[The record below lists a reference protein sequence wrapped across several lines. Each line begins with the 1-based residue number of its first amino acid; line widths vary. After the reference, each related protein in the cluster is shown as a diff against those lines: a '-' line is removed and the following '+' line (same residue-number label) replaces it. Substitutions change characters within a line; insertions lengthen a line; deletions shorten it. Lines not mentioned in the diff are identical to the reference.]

1 MRLDIRNMDRK
12 TCRAYDVFLD
22 GVKQTTCVVA
32 DEAKGFVIRYR
43 TTQFGAVMV
52 KGNKSLTERV
62 EGVVTI
68 TLKTPVV
75 IDESTTMKISATSVT
90 EGLGNV

>member
-1 MRLDIRNMDRK
+1 MRLDVRNMDRK
-12 TCRAYDVFLD
+12 TCRAYDVHLD
-22 GVKQTTCVVA
+22 GVKQTMCVVA
-32 DEAKGFVIRYR
+32 DDTKGFVIRYK

-52 KGNKSLTERV
+52 KGNRSVTERV

-75 IDESTTMKISATSVT
+75 IDESTEMKISTASVT
-90 EGLGNV
+90 EGL